1 MKATTQTQLNKLL
14 VSITDLHNAG
24 KAYKAE
30 LLKFKPLYDSAMPSE
45 QVEIRNI
52 VATLIGKL
60 FGTKPITLKNGTLG
74 FERTSA
80 ESKALRRALPVD
92 KLSTKKTTRKSVDPV
107 QVLLNKFKSM
117 SKAEQR
123 RFLTQIAK

>member
-30 LLKFKPLYDSAMPSE
+30 LLKFKPLYDSATPSE
-45 QVEIRNI
+45 QAEIRNI

-60 FGTKPITLKNGTLG
+60 YGTKPITLKNGTLG

-107 QVLLNKFKSM
+107 SQLITKYNNM
-117 SKAEQR
+117 TKAEQR